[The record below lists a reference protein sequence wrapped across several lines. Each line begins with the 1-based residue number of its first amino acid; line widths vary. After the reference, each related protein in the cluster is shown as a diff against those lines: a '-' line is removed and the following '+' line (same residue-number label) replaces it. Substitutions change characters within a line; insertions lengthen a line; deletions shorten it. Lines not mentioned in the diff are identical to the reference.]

1 MSKAED
7 KTPTNA
13 LTVAPASA
21 LPAEFLQELEADAG
35 RGVSTDP
42 NEVGIPFLY
51 ILQDLS
57 PQVKK
62 RDPAY
67 VEGAEVG
74 DIYNNVTKDIIK
86 AEHGFEFI
94 SCHFEPAQV
103 EWKQNRGG
111 FVAKHANDT
120 PLLGEVR
127 MTQVEDKMLPLLPNG
142 NILTETKYYYGFYRP
157 AVAEG
162 EANTNPWEA
171 CVIGMSS
178 TMIANSRELQALF
191 KKAQLPSGSVAP
203 SFAKVYRFGTQIKEK
218 NNNSWFI
225 WSITPVRWVD
235 STEYA
240 AARAFAEQ
248 AQRGVKV
255 ANDEDA
261 GGAAPTGGLSEAD
274 EQVL

>member
-1 MSKAED
+1 MT
-7 KTPTNA
+7 KTTEETKGTA
-13 LTVAPASA
+13 LTTASA
-21 LPAEFLQELEADAG
+21 SSLPAELLQNLETDAG

-51 ILQDLS
+51 ILQDMS

-67 VEGAEVG
+67 IDGAEVG
-74 DIYNNVTKDIIK
+74 DIYNNVTKEIIQAK
-86 AEHGFEFI
+86 HGFEFI

-103 EWKQNRGG
+103 EWKPDRGG

-120 PLLGEVR
+120 PLLSDVR

-162 EANTNPWEA
+162 ETNPHTWEA

-178 TMIANSRELQALF
+178 TMIACSRELQAFF
-191 KKAQLPSGSVAP
+191 KKATLPSGAVAP
-203 SFAKVYRFGTQIKEK
+203 SFAKVYTFGTRVKEK

-225 WSITPVRWVD
+225 WDIRPLRWVD
-235 STEYA
+235 GQEYA

-248 AQRGVKV
+248 AERGIKV
-255 ANDEDA
+255 ANDEGDA
-261 GGAAPTGGLSEAD
+261 TASEGGLSPED
-274 EQVL
+274 EKVL